1 MVNVLLSTGIVS
13 AGEFASFKGGVNRKI
28 EQGLIFD
35 FFDWDK
41 GCKAPIIKAS
51 NLLCPSSS
59 RYAIISARELFLNA
73 AR

>member
-41 GCKAPIIKAS
+41 GCKAPNKGVD
-51 NLLCPSSS
+51 LLCPSSS

>member
-41 GCKAPIIKAS
+41 GCKAPNKGVEPP
-51 NLLCPSSS
+51 LPQFC
-59 RYAIISARELFLNA
+59 
-73 AR
+73 

>member
-35 FFDWDK
+35 FFDWIR
-41 GCKAPIIKAS
+41 GARPLIKAS

>member
-13 AGEFASFKGGVNRKI
+13 AGEFASFKGGVNRKN

-35 FFDWDK
+35 FSI
-41 GCKAPIIKAS
+41 GIRGARPLIKAS

>member
-28 EQGLIFD
+28 GIRGARPL
-35 FFDWDK
+35 
-41 GCKAPIIKAS
+41 IKAS

>member
-41 GCKAPIIKAS
+41 GCKAS

>member
-41 GCKAPIIKAS
+41 GCKAPNKGVEPPLPV
-51 NLLCPSSS
+51 LLGTQ
-59 RYAIISARELFLNA
+59 LF
-73 AR
+73 RQESCS

>member
-41 GCKAPIIKAS
+41 GCKDPNKGVEPP
-51 NLLCPSSS
+51 LPQ
-59 RYAIISARELFLNA
+59 FF
-73 AR
+73 

>member
-41 GCKAPIIKAS
+41 VLAPGDF
-51 NLLCPSSS
+51 S
-59 RYAIISARELFLNA
+59 R
-73 AR
+73 